1 MMDLAEI
8 GSPPAEAFRCK
19 LCDISDEDEITGPLS
34 AKEGVHAH
42 QNCLLYSSGI
52 YCRESPSYDDLF
64 GFDVEDVKKE
74 IRRGAKLKCSFCKK
88 RGATVGCEL
97 PSCHRSYHYPCAVKD
112 NSRTVEKQSK
122 GTYMLFCPKHDRK
135 PAKVSSNSDSNSS
148 KRKENSGG
156 GTSSE
161 RGQSR
166 NRAVRRSSRAGLNKA
181 NSSQML
187 SQSDADIPVRFP
199 GRKRKSEV
207 AFSDDEIPQIDLTNE
222 LIESDMEDNP
232 PPKQHKHSTPVP
244 EDKRTLDHSAHSAME
259 SDEAEPEAADSA
271 EPLPNGDGDDTD
283 IEKDSNES
291 QSLLQPEYHQEMV
304 SFTVILD
311 SGPSLESDPATTPV
325 DCNSNRSPPSPEH
338 VPDAISLQ
346 KISPA
351 PSLSSVHSHPLGDV
365 SAEPEELPTCSSLTV
380 PPCDEA
386 DPYKQ
391 ISRQSSQDPPLLN
404 MADEPTTTLTEQP
417 LDLTALPECSTK
429 SPSPPENLQ
438 ELNVSETAAVLFW
451 RRCNEVGCTEAIFTE
466 LTQQLSTLAE
476 RVQSQQATQQEN
488 VISLKILEASGK
500 LPVIF
505 KQLEQDFDEREQ
517 ELRRKKEALRE
528 ARAVLNHL
536 S

>member
-259 SDEAEPEAADSA
+259 SDEAEPEAADS
-271 EPLPNGDGDDTD
+271 
-283 IEKDSNES
+283 
-291 QSLLQPEYHQEMV
+291 
-304 SFTVILD
+304 
-311 SGPSLESDPATTPV
+311 DPATTPV